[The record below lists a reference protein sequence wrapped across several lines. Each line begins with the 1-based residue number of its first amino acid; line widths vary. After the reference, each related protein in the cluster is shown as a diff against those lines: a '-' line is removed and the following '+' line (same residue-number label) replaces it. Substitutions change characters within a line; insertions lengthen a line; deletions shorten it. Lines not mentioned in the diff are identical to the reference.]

1 MTTTDEVQYVTHTDD
16 HILLEL
22 GFGLD
27 LVGDEWHGSAPVVP
41 ELFAPGTRSV
51 RTSILAIWADTVAGY
66 TVMDRFAPRVPVT
79 LDLDVQV
86 FAPPRESE
94 TINVAARL
102 VKAGRSVGV
111 VEVEFTGSGGDR
123 IGFAVTSFMA
133 APNPALVMAPDLADL
148 KTRPRRSP
156 GRRLS
161 RPLAERARCEILA
174 PGVATLPRAEDAI
187 NASNTINGGLLA
199 LTAEEA
205 ALSLTP
211 GETLASLGI
220 RYLRPARVGPVV
232 ATALVR
238 DGLGRVEVRDTG
250 ADNRLAVLAT
260 TRTFGRA
267 R

>member
-1 MTTTDEVQYVTHTDD
+1 MTTTDEVQVVKHPDD

-22 GFGLD
+22 GFD
-27 LVGDEWHGSAPVVP
+27 LALVDGEWHGSAPVVP
-41 ELFAPGTRSV
+41 EFFVPGTRSV
-51 RTSILAIWADTVAGY
+51 RTSILAIWADTAAGY

-79 LDLDVQV
+79 LDLEVQV

-94 TINVAARL
+94 TISAVARL
-102 VKAGRSVGV
+102 VKAGQSVGV
-111 VEVEFTGSGGDR
+111 VEVEFTGSDGER

-133 APNPALVMAPDLADL
+133 APNPAVVMPPDLAGL
-148 KTRPRRSP
+148 RTRPRPR
-156 GRRLS
+156 RRLS
-161 RPLAERARCEILA
+161 RPLAERARCEIVE
-174 PGVATLPRAEDAI
+174 PGIATLPRAEDAI

-211 GETLASLGI
+211 GETLSSLAI

-232 ATALVR
+232 ATAQVR
-238 DGLGRVEVRDTG
+238 GGLGRVEVRDAG

-260 TRTFGRA
+260 TRTFGHTR
-267 R
+267 